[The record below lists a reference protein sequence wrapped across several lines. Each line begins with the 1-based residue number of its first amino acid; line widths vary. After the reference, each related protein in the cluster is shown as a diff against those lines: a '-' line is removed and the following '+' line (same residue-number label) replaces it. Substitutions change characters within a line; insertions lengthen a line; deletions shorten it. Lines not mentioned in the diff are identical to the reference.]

1 MLKKIKIKLHI
12 IQPIVILFIGLFLG
26 SCHNQNKIEDHLKL
40 ESKLAGQWKAKAFN
54 GELHEKWELNDQ
66 GWMQQQGYYI
76 EESDTSY
83 AAVTQIQKVNN
94 DIILFS
100 IIRNSS
106 PKIFKSVSSYNDKM
120 IFENKD
126 YKNPFEVTYEFIS
139 EKNYRRTIRG
149 YENDSLVVYKFN
161 FVKQ

>member
-1 MLKKIKIKLHI
+1 MSKSIKIKWI
-12 IQPIVILFIGLFLG
+12 IIKLLMILWIGLFLG
-26 SCHNQNKIEDHLKL
+26 SCNSQNNIKDHLKL
-40 ESKLAGQWKAKAFN
+40 ESKLAGKWIAKAFD
-54 GELHEKWELNDQ
+54 GELHEEWKLNDK

-76 EESDTSY
+76 ENSDTSY

-100 IIRNSS
+100 IIRNSN
-106 PKIFKSVSSYNDKM
+106 PKIFKSVSSNNDKM

-139 EKNYRRTIRG
+139 EQNYRRTIRG
-149 YENDSLVVYKFN
+149 YENDSLVVYEFN
-161 FVKQ
+161 FEKQ